1 MTEMPAQYTPPFW
14 RLAVKNFLDGGFAP
28 GDIVS
33 FEWLYGQFEIV
44 RPAPDTPLAQAQK
57 AELAFL
63 SAFQSFQEAL
73 LADHQIA
80 LDSVKGVGYQIIPPA
95 RQTAWAEDR
104 GDTELKK
111 ALRKR
116 RDRLVNVNM
125 TSLTQG
131 ERRQNADALAR
142 LGALAG
148 MAQRTFERKSALNI
162 APPETE

>member
-1 MTEMPAQYTPPFW
+1 MAILLVAAVLARVHQATEVRSFVPLNIMARHAKHVGADRQ
-14 RLAVKNFLDGGFAP
+14 VAP
-28 GDIVS
+28 RS
-33 FEWLYGQFEIV
+33 RTLRHF
-44 RPAPDTPLAQAQK
+44 
-57 AELAFL
+57 
-63 SAFQSFQEAL
+63 AL
-73 LADHQIA
+73 LSDHQVA
-80 LDSVKGVGYQIIPPA
+80 LSNVKGVGYQIVRPPE
-95 RQTAWAEDR
+95 QTAWAEDQ
-104 GDTELKK
+104 GDAELKK

-125 TSLTQG
+125 TSLTQD